1 MKAHSKQRIP
11 SDEYRANYD
20 AIFRGGNMICPECGA
35 KLKVQNTRPR
45 DIRKRDREYKCPACG
60 AKVYTTEKES

>member
-35 KLKVQNTRPR
+35 KMKVVRSTPGEKNDRH
-45 DIRKRDREYKCPACG
+45 REYKCKCG
-60 AKVYTTEKES
+60 CRFYTTEKGE